1 MTNLYYRGYVIRE
14 EIRSIC
20 YTIFGCRPDRTE
32 ITSRGSALEAMRW
45 VDRDVARKWADLFLR
60 RDKARMAGGDAST
73 PSQHVLL

>member
-1 MTNLYYRGYVIRE
+1 MSNLYYRGYVIRE

-20 YTIFGCRPDRTE
+20 YTIFGCRQDRKG

-60 RDKARMAGGDAST
+60 RDKARLAAGDAFT
-73 PSQHVLL
+73 PTQHALL